1 MHLVTIVPDQD
12 AKPSRQRASIE
23 DEMIIALDLFDRVE
37 SCVVAAH
44 KILYDL
50 FLIVVAGKRPHLAD
64 VPANLV
70 YLLLGAHPEHRAGRV
85 IYCGLELPTVSR

>member
-1 MHLVTIVPDQD
+1 M
-12 AKPSRQRASIE
+12 E

-50 FLIVVAGKRPHLAD
+50 FLIVVPAKRPHLAD

-70 YLLLGAHPEHRAGRV
+70 YLLVAHLEHRAGRV
-85 IYCGLELPTVSR
+85 IYCGLKLLTHIKH